1 MTNHGKHV
9 AFFDVDNTIL
19 RGSTIFFL
27 GRGMYQ
33 RGFFSKRDI
42 SAFVLANLKYRL
54 TGTEKPEEIEKFQN
68 AACEFIG
75 GHNVKEIEA
84 IASEIYDEFVSPALW
99 QGTID
104 IANQHL
110 ANGEEVWLVTAT
122 PQDMAVLIAKR
133 LGFTGALG
141 TKAEVI
147 DGTYT
152 GKMNG
157 LLLHGNQ
164 KAIAIRDLAEK
175 EGIDLANSFAYSD
188 SHNDFPLLTAVGHPA
203 AINPD
208 TLLQIRA
215 IRDNW
220 PIHDFRRGRAMKAA
234 LGPSLARVA
243 AVLTYLSPRRL
254 RSK

>member
-1 MTNHGKHV
+1 M
-9 AFFDVDNTIL
+9 
-19 RGSTIFFL
+19 
-27 GRGMYQ
+27 
-33 RGFFSKRDI
+33 
-42 SAFVLANLKYRL
+42 LANLKYRL
-54 TGTEKPEEIEKFQN
+54 TGTEKAEEIEKFQN
-68 AACEFIG
+68 AATDFIG

-84 IASEIYDEFVSPALW
+84 IGSEIYDEYVSPALW
-99 QGTID
+99 QGAID

-110 ANGEEVWLVTAT
+110 TNGEEVWLVTAA

-141 TKAEVI
+141 SKAEVI

-164 KAIAIRDLAEK
+164 KAIAVRELADK
-175 EGIDLANSFAYSD
+175 EGIDLKNSYAYSD
-188 SHNDFPLLTAVGHPA
+188 SHNDFPLLTAVGNPA

-220 PIHDFRRGRAMKAA
+220 PIHDFRRGRALKAA
-234 LGPSLARVA
+234 FGPTLARIA
-243 AVLTYLSPRRL
+243 ALLTYLSPRRL
-254 RSK
+254 RSR